1 MIEFKYMMGSE
12 SYRPI
17 ESFAPEKH
25 VLVDLDRCIKNETP
39 WRPGDDELLGSI
51 QRFYDTGE
59 ATGGTALSS
68 EGCIVV
74 EQGSFVR
81 IKGDVTILSP
91 DFTRCIA
98 LLSRDHRGTFFAHS
112 TEHDSSLIE
121 LLKKYGSIEGSSAFV
136 PEDPPA
142 ELDIESEDREKLK
155 NIREKL
161 LQYGVK
167 VVSYP
172 WSDFPPTHTSAYE
185 GYVVC
190 VSQLTT
196 VAMKTCLIKDDSPL
210 GYHHERLI
218 NEPVI
223 HF

>member
-1 MIEFKYMMGSE
+1 MIDSE
-12 SYRPI
+12 LRRPI
-17 ESFAPEKH
+17 ESGLSEKQ
-25 VLVDLDRCIKNETP
+25 LLAQLDRCIGSKKP
-39 WRPGDDELLGSI
+39 WQPKSDELLGSI
-51 QRFYDTGE
+51 QCFHETGQ
-59 ATGGTALSS
+59 ATDGVAFLS
-68 EGCIVV
+68 EKCIVV

-81 IKGDVTILSP
+81 IKGNATILSP

-121 LLKKYGSIEGSSAFV
+121 LLKEYGSIEGSSAFV

-142 ELDIESEDREKLK
+142 ELDIDSEDREKLK

-196 VAMKTCLIKDDSPL
+196 VAMKTCLIEDNSPL